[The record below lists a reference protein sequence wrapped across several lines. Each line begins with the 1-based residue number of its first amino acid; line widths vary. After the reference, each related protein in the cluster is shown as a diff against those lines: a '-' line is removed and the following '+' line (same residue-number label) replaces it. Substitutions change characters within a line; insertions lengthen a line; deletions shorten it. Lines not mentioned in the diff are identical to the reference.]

1 MYTRT
6 RLLLIAIPVG
16 LILLVGGVFLV
27 DISRQGDNVFR
38 NTSVGGVA
46 LGGLTELEALSVLQT
61 HQDTLSATPIE
72 VAINGDTDTLLPP
85 EVGLSLDLDTALS
98 LALDVGKT
106 GSFFIRLTHW
116 FNSFGGSTEVK
127 LSTEVDFETFT
138 LSMEALSDTL
148 VNQPPFNGG
157 IEIVDGALSAQYPQ
171 TGRVLDLADALPNIT
186 TSFQQ
191 SPRSTVQLKD
201 LVKEPLLTQDHI
213 TASIREAQ
221 RLFSGPI
228 TLQTP
233 DPEKVLTITEA
244 ELLEAFIATT
254 NLESQ
259 RVEIS
264 FDDAFLR
271 GLVVPIAGDLATEP
285 KDAEMLFLEDGT
297 VEIVPGFPGTT
308 VDIGLLGEALAVAG
322 NRTDRTAKLPVL
334 ENAQPEI
341 TSESLGSLGIKHLV
355 SKFTTYHSPGQDRVV
370 NIQTM
375 AATVDG
381 TIIGPGEVFSLNGV
395 VGQRTLAKG
404 YLPAGTIV
412 SGEHVDTVGGGVSQF
427 ATTTYNAMFWAGLED
442 VSHQSHTEYFSRY
455 PEGIE
460 ATVNWPELDLKFRND
475 TENSI
480 MVKTSFE
487 PNSISLYIWGDN
499 DGRFQEGEQ
508 SRGSL
513 HTNVV
518 NEGGP
523 MARRVTATVSGRYG
537 YTEPG
542 IRYDENVEILPGDE
556 LQVNDGR
563 IGWSVKVI
571 RFIELEGEITEQQW
585 IARYLS
591 APIVFERHPCFITGE
606 MLECPPAT
614 TLTTETEAPTTT
626 S

>member
-72 VAINGDTDTLLPP
+72 FSINGDTDTLLPP

-98 LALDVGKT
+98 SALDVGKT
-106 GSFFIRLTHW
+106 GSFFSRLTHW
-116 FNSFGGSTEVK
+116 FSSFGGSTDVK
-127 LSTEVDFETFT
+127 LSTEVDYETFT

-221 RLFSGPI
+221 RLLSGPI

-244 ELLEAFIATT
+244 ELLEAFIANI

-271 GLVVPIAGDLATEP
+271 GLVVPIADDLATEP
-285 KDAEMLFLEDGT
+285 KDAEMLFLDDGT

-341 TSESLGSLGIKHLV
+341 TTESLGSLGIKHLV

-375 AATVDG
+375 AGTVDG

-395 VGQRTLAKG
+395 VGQRTLEKG
-404 YLPAGTIV
+404 YLPAGTIIK
-412 SGEHVDTVGGGVSQF
+412 GEHVDTVGGGVSQF

-442 VSHQSHTEYFSRY
+442 VSHQSHSEYFSRY

-499 DGRFQEGEQ
+499 DGRYQEGEQ

-523 MARRVTATVSGRYG
+523 KARRVTATVSGRYG

-542 IRYDENVEILPGDE
+542 TRYDENVDILPGEE
-556 LQVNDGR
+556 LQVDDGR

-606 MLECPPAT
+606 LIDCPDET
-614 TLTTETEAPTTT
+614 TPPTSSAPTTT
-626 S
+626 